1 MIRDNELHKFSNFFQ
16 AEQYAVGV
24 FVHTVRN
31 YLGPKW
37 QPLRISITSTP
48 VQPEN
53 CAMAKCCGEL
63 ETGAEH
69 CVVTVPI
76 DRLDEERKGLPN
88 SIKTQGLPPSAIQ
101 PDSHHVLKQL
111 LFSYLPDYP
120 LTRKSVSQILML
132 HPKTLY
138 RQLEKDGISYSAIRN
153 EVILERAKAELA
165 SGELSIGEIARL
177 LGYSHQSAFTRA
189 FEKLVGMP
197 PQDFRKSTRTA
208 Q

>member
-48 VQPEN
+48 DQPEN

-63 ETGAEH
+63 ETGAEQF
-69 CVVTVPI
+69 VITVPI

-88 SIKTQGLPPSAIQ
+88 SIKTQGLPPSEIQ
-101 PDSHHVLKQL
+101 PGNHHALKQL

-120 LTRKSVSQILML
+120 LTRKTVSEILML

-138 RQLEKDGISYSAIRN
+138 RQLEKNGIRYSAIRN
-153 EVILERAKAELA
+153 EVVLERAKAELA

-189 FEKLVGMP
+189 FERLAGMP
-197 PQDFRKSTRTA
+197 PQDFRESARTA